1 VISALLS
8 SGPEALPQS
17 EQPSSRSITLDEPRS
32 TKSSAPPGLFASFRS
47 TRDAGIGLAKAH
59 IDLAKA
65 EFAAIQGEIMRVLAL
80 AGIVMGVVLLATILV
95 VVGTSLFLG
104 EWLLGSIGWGVLHG
118 TLLFAAIALACTL
131 AALGVSS
138 ARIGQAFIAAVIL
151 GVVVG
156 VGLALALPNRAY
168 RSIGDSMLPTVE
180 AGVRPLVVGMI
191 IVGVVGLV
199 IGVIGAF
206 RATGAGSR
214 VGSIVGSTLV
224 GVVLGAISAI
234 ETGVQVGAAIG
245 ITAGYL
251 VWIALMGMDIART
264 GVDTEALKARF
275 YPSQTIETSKETLA
289 WLQSKM
295 PPGTGS

>member
-1 VISALLS
+1 MILALLS

-17 EQPSSRSITLDEPRS
+17 EQPSTRSFTLDEPRS

>member
-1 VISALLS
+1 MIFALLS

-17 EQPSSRSITLDEPRS
+17 EQPSSRSITLDEPRW
-32 TKSSAPPGLFASFRS
+32 TKSSAAPGLFASFRS

-65 EFAAIQGEIMRVLAL
+65 EMSAIQGEIMRVLAL
-80 AGIVMGVVLLATILV
+80 AGIAIGVVLLATILV
-95 VVGTSLFLG
+95 IIGTSLFLG

-118 TLLFAAIALACTL
+118 TLLFAAIALACTV

-138 ARIGQAFIAAVIL
+138 GRIGRAFVPAVIL

-168 RSIGDSMLPTVE
+168 RSIGDTTLPTVE

-191 IVGVVGLV
+191 VVGVVGLL
-199 IGVIGAF
+199 IGLIGAF
-206 RATGAGSR
+206 RASGAGAR
-214 VGSIVGSTLV
+214 VSSIVGGAV
-224 GVVLGAISAI
+224 AGVVLGAISAI

-245 ITAGYL
+245 ITVGYI
-251 VWIALMGMDIART
+251 VWIALMAMDIARS
-264 GVDTEALKARF
+264 GVDADALKARF